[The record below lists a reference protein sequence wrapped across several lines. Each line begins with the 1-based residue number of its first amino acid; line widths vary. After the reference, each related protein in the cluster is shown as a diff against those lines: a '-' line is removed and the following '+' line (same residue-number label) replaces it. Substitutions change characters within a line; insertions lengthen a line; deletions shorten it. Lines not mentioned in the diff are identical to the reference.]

1 MDKNRKLIGYALGGG
16 AARGLFHIGALN
28 VLEEYGIFPDYIS
41 GTSMGAIIGA
51 LYASGLSSKEISQ
64 IAHSIDWKRI
74 IRLADITLPV
84 SGLIQERRIN
94 ALLKSVIE
102 DLQFSQLKRNFCCVA
117 TDMYS
122 GEQIVFNEGSLLEAI
137 RASISVP
144 GIFKPVISRGR
155 YLVDGGLVNV
165 VPVSVCREM
174 GAEFIIGINVIP
186 DPSSEVM
193 NVKIGASSKIKRD
206 HDTEL
211 EDEMQKPIIP
221 ESKVHYHSR
230 IQKINSGISKFLL
243 YKQPRL
249 QRLVS
254 RSTSFPFI
262 KPANFISSGEP
273 GLVDVLSQSLNIVE
287 YNIAMENLR
296 GADLIINPASHT
308 VGIWEFHRAAEAI
321 SGGEKATRLALQK
334 DVVARLLLDK
344 TSG

>member
-1 MDKNRKLIGYALGGG
+1 MDNARKQIGYALGGG

-28 VLEEYGIFPDYIS
+28 VLEEYGIFPDYIA
-41 GTSMGAIIGA
+41 GTSMGSIIGA
-51 LYASGLSSKEISQ
+51 LYASGLSAREINQ

-84 SGLIQERRIN
+84 SSLIQERRIN
-94 ALLKSVIE
+94 ALLKSVLE
-102 DLQFSQLKRNFCCVA
+102 DLKFSELKRKFACVA

-122 GEQIVFNEGSLLEAI
+122 GEQIVLNEGSLLEAI

-144 GIFKPVISRGR
+144 GIFKPVANRGR

-165 VPVSVCREM
+165 VPVSVCRDM

-193 NVKIGASSKIKRD
+193 AVKIGASVGVKKAGD
-206 HDTEL
+206 PKA
-211 EDEMQKPIIP
+211 EDDMQKPIIP
-221 ESKVHYHSR
+221 DSRVRYHSR
-230 IQKINSGISKFLL
+230 IQNINSGISKFLL

-262 KPANFISSGEP
+262 KPASFISSGEP
-273 GLVDVLSQSLNIVE
+273 NLIDVLSQSFNIIE
-287 YNIAMENLR
+287 YNIALENLR
-296 GADLIINPASHT
+296 GADLVINPASHT

-321 SGGEKATRLALQK
+321 SAGEKATRLALQK
-334 DVVARLLLDK
+334 DVVARVLL
-344 TSG
+344 S